1 MIKAQE
7 FLWRSS
13 GDDAAG
19 FEQDDAGSEEQR
31 FAQIV
36 SDEHDGLAEAAG
48 EGAEFALELR
58 AGDGIERAEGL
69 VHQKKGG
76 ISSEG
81 AGNADALALAAGK
94 FAGAAA
100 GKFRWIKSNQG
111 QELPDAH
118 GGAAAVPLL
127 KRGEEA
133 DVFGNGEMGEE
144 AGVLDDV
151 PDAAAKAN
159 GVPNGG
165 RAILDEDFPFRGK

>member
-81 AGNADALALAAGK
+81 AGNTDALALAAGK

-100 GKFRWIKSNQG
+100 GKFGWIKSNQG

-118 GGAAAVPLL
+118 GGAAAVPFFE
-127 KRGEEA
+127 RRNEC
-133 DVFGNGEMGEE
+133 DVFRDGEMGEE
-144 AGVLDDV
+144 AAVLDDIA
-151 PDAAAKAN
+151 DAAAKTD
-159 GVPNGG
+159 GVPSGG
-165 RAILDEDFPFRGK
+165 RAILDKNFPNRGK

>member
-48 EGAEFALELR
+48 EGAEFALELG

-100 GKFRWIKSNQG
+100 GKFGWIKSNQG

-118 GGAAAVPLL
+118 GGAAAVPFL
-127 KRGEEA
+127 KRGDEC
-133 DVFGNGEMGEE
+133 DVFRDGEMGEKT
-144 AGVLDDV
+144 GVLNDV
-151 PDAAAKAN
+151 TNAATETD
-159 GVPNGG
+159 GVPSGG
-165 RAILDEDFPFRGK
+165 RAI